1 MAKILVIDDDIT
13 VQIVL
18 QDLLESEGHQV
29 AIAIDGQDGL
39 SQAQQNIPD
48 LIICDW
54 MMPYIDGLEVCRQL
68 KANPELATSFFILL
82 TAREKLDD
90 RVKGLDNGADDFLS
104 KPIETEELLARVRA
118 GLRLRGL
125 TQQLEKT
132 LQDLQQTQSQLV
144 QSEKMSS
151 LGQLV
156 AGIAHEINN
165 PITFIYSNLTH
176 VKNYSSDL
184 ISLLQLYQKELKN
197 PSAEILQKQQEIE
210 LEFLLEDLFK
220 ILSSMRIGS
229 ERIQQIVLSL
239 QDFSRTD
246 RSGWQPVDVHVGLD
260 NTILMLQHRLPAREG
275 RPDIKVIKEYG
286 NLPQVECYAGLL
298 NQAFLNIISNGIDAL
313 EVSGFACP
321 IGENFHKEVE
331 KYQFKPTIKI
341 STHVLDDTRIL
352 IKIIDNGMGMS
363 EAIKARIFDPFFT
376 TKPVGEG
383 TGLGLSISYQI
394 VVQQHKGELKCISES
409 GVGTEF
415 WIEIPIRHI
424 NN

>member
-1 MAKILVIDDDIT
+1 MAKILVIDDDVT

-18 QDLLESEGHQV
+18 QDLLESEGHEV

-39 SQAQQNIPD
+39 SQAQQKIPD

-90 RVKGLDNGADDFLS
+90 RVKGLNNGADDFLS

-176 VKNYSSDL
+176 VENYSYDL
-184 ISLLQLYQKELKN
+184 ISLLRLYQKELTH
-197 PSAEILQKQQEIE
+197 PSAEILQKQEEME

-220 ILSSMRIGS
+220 ILSSMRTGS

-239 QDFSRTD
+239 QDFSRKD

-275 RPDIKVIKEYG
+275 RPDIKVIKEYH
-286 NLPQVECYAGLL
+286 NLPQVECYSGLL
-298 NQAFLNIISNGIDAL
+298 NQAFLNIISNAIDAL
-313 EVSGFACP
+313 ELSGLSCQINLNSLNNQIA
-321 IGENFHKEVE
+321 IN
-331 KYQFKPTIKI
+331 QFKPRIKI
-341 STHVLDDTRIL
+341 STELLNDDRVL
-352 IKIIDNGMGMS
+352 IKIVDNGMGMS
-363 EAIKARIFDPFFT
+363 QAIKARIFDPFFT
-376 TKPVGEG
+376 TKPVGDG

-394 VVQQHKGELKCISES
+394 IVQQHKGELKCISQA
-409 GVGTEF
+409 GIGTEF
-415 WIEIPIRHI
+415 WIEIPIRHS
-424 NN
+424 

>member
-1 MAKILVIDDDIT
+1 MAKILVIDDDVT

-18 QDLLESEGHQV
+18 QDLLESEGHEV

-39 SQAQQNIPD
+39 AQAQQRIPD

-54 MMPYIDGLEVCRQL
+54 MMPHIDGLEVCRQL
-68 KANPELATSFFILL
+68 KANPELATIFFILL

-90 RVKGLDNGADDFLS
+90 RVKGLNNGADDFLS

-132 LQDLQQTQSQLV
+132 LQDLQQAQSQLV
-144 QSEKMSS
+144 QSERMSS

-184 ISLLQLYQKELKN
+184 ISLLRLYQKELTN
-197 PSAEILQKQQEIE
+197 PSAELLQKQEEME

-220 ILSSMRIGS
+220 ILSSMRTGS

-239 QDFSRTD
+239 QDFSRKD

-275 RPDIKVIKEYG
+275 RPDIKVIKEY
-286 NLPQVECYAGLL
+286 NDLPQVECYSGLL
-298 NQAFLNIISNGIDAL
+298 NQAFLNIISNAIDAL
-313 EVSGFACP
+313 ELSGLSCQ
-321 IGENFHKEVE
+321 INEDSSLNNKITIN
-331 KYQFKPTIKI
+331 QFKPRIKI
-341 STHVLDDTRIL
+341 STELLNDNRVL

-363 EAIKARIFDPFFT
+363 QAIKSRIFDPFFT
-376 TKPVGEG
+376 TKPVGDG

-394 VVQQHKGELKCISES
+394 IVQQHKGELKCISEP

-415 WIEIPIRHI
+415 RIEIPIRHS
-424 NN
+424 

>member
-1 MAKILVIDDDIT
+1 MAKILVIDDDVT

-18 QDLLESEGHQV
+18 QDLLESEGHEV

-39 SQAQQNIPD
+39 SQAQQRIPD

-68 KANPELATSFFILL
+68 KANSELATSFFILL

-90 RVKGLDNGADDFLS
+90 RVKGLNNGADDFLS

-132 LQDLQQTQSQLV
+132 LQDLQHTQSQLV

-165 PITFIYSNLTH
+165 PITFIYSNLGH

-184 ISLLQLYQKELKN
+184 IYLLKMYQKELN
-197 PSAEILQKQQEIE
+197 HPSAEILQKQEEIE

-220 ILSSMRIGS
+220 ILSSMQTGS

-246 RSGWQPVDVHVGLD
+246 RSGWQPVDLHVGLE
-260 NTILMLQHRLPAREG
+260 NTILMLQHRLPARDG
-275 RPDIKVIKEYG
+275 RPDIKVIKEYD
-286 NLPQVECYAGLL
+286 NLPLVECYAGLL

-313 EVSGFACP
+313 ELSGLTCP
-321 IGENFHKEVE
+321 IAGEMLNNEGE
-331 KYQFKPTIKI
+331 KKRFKPIIKI
-341 STHVLDDTRIL
+341 YTEVLANARVL

-394 VVQQHKGELKCISES
+394 IVQQHKGELKCFSEA
-409 GVGTEF
+409 GIGTEF
-415 WIEIPIRHI
+415 WIEIPIRHD
-424 NN
+424 

>member
-1 MAKILVIDDDIT
+1 MAKILVIDDDVT

-18 QDLLESEGHQV
+18 QDLLESEGHEV
-29 AIAIDGQDGL
+29 AIAFDGKDGL
-39 SQAQQNIPD
+39 SQAQDHLPD

-68 KANPELATSFFILL
+68 KANSELATVFFILL
-82 TAREKLDD
+82 TAREELDD

-125 TQQLEKT
+125 TQQLEGT
-132 LQDLQQTQSQLV
+132 LQDLQQTQTQLV

-176 VKNYSSDL
+176 VQSYGSDL
-184 ISLLQLYQKELKN
+184 IDLLRLYQKELKN
-197 PSAEILQKQQEIE
+197 PSPEILQKQQEID
-210 LEFLLEDLFK
+210 LDFLLDDLFK
-220 ILSSMRIGS
+220 ILFSMRTGS
-229 ERIQQIVLSL
+229 DRIRQIVVSL

-275 RPDIKVIKEYG
+275 RPDIKIIKEYG

-298 NQAFLNIISNGIDAL
+298 NQAFLNILNNAIDAL
-313 EVSGFACP
+313 ELSGLSCVLSEEEFKDESE
-321 IGENFHKEVE
+321 I
-331 KYQFKPTIKI
+331 YYLKPTIKVH
-341 STHVLDDTRIL
+341 TEVLDNNRVL
-352 IKIIDNGMGMS
+352 ITIADNGTGMS
-363 EAIKARIFDPFFT
+363 EAIKLRIFDPFFT
-376 TKPVGEG
+376 TKPVGDG

-394 VVQQHKGELKCISES
+394 VVQQHKGELKCVTAL
-409 GVGTEF
+409 GAGTEF
-415 WIEIPIRHI
+415 RIEIPIRH
-424 NN
+424 N

>member
-1 MAKILVIDDDIT
+1 MAKILVIDDDVT

-18 QDLLESEGHQV
+18 QDLLESEGHEV
-29 AIAIDGQDGL
+29 AIALDGKDGL
-39 SQAQQNIPD
+39 SQAQQHPPD

-68 KANPELATSFFILL
+68 KANPELATVFFILL
-82 TAREKLDD
+82 TAREELDD

-125 TQQLEKT
+125 TQQLERT
-132 LQDLQQTQSQLV
+132 LQDLQQTQTQLV

-165 PITFIYSNLTH
+165 PITFIYSNLNH
-176 VKNYSSDL
+176 VQNYGSDL
-184 ISLLQLYQKELKN
+184 IDLLRLYQKELKN
-197 PSAEILQKQQEIE
+197 PSLEILQKQQEIE
-210 LEFLLEDLFK
+210 LDFLLEDLFK
-220 ILSSMRIGS
+220 ILCSMRTGS

-246 RSGWQPVDVHVGLD
+246 RSGWQPVDVHIGLD

-275 RPDIKVIKEYG
+275 RPDIKIIKEYG
-286 NLPQVECYAGLL
+286 NLPLVECYAGLL
-298 NQAFLNIISNGIDAL
+298 NQAFLNILNNAIDAL
-313 EVSGFACP
+313 ELSGLSCP
-321 IGENFHKEVE
+321 LSREEFKVEAENNYKL
-331 KYQFKPTIKI
+331 TIKI
-341 STHVLDDTRIL
+341 HTEVLDDNRVL
-352 IKIIDNGMGMS
+352 IKIADNGMGMS
-363 EAIKARIFDPFFT
+363 EAVRMRIFDPFFT
-376 TKPVGEG
+376 TKPVGDG

-394 VVQQHKGELKCISES
+394 VVQQHKGELKCISEQS
-409 GVGTEF
+409 AGTEF
-415 WIEIPIRHI
+415 WIEIPIRHS
-424 NN
+424 